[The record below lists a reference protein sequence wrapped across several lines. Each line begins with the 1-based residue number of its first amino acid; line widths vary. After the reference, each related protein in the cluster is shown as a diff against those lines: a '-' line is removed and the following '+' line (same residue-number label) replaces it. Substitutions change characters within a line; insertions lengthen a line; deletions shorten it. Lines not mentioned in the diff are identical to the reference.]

1 MSRTCLL
8 LVSSLAQERK
18 LHRLNCWGVNGCWC
32 SGGGLNG
39 LVWCCSHLL
48 LPVRASHWQRY
59 VKDWSAVEFARLGAV
74 GHQFCELAIKICVGL
89 GIAVVLWPR
98 NDNLLLFVGKVVM
111 LLVQRNVLCIVRTG

>member
-1 MSRTCLL
+1 MSWACLL

-18 LHRLNCWGVNGCWC
+18 LHRLNCWGVNWCWC
-32 SGGGLNG
+32 LGSSLNG
-39 LVWCCSHLL
+39 LVGSWSNLL

-74 GHQFCELAIKICVGL
+74 GHEFCELAIKVCIGL
-89 GIAVVLWPR
+89 GITVVLRPR

-111 LLVQRNVLCIVRTG
+111 LLVQRNVLCLVRTR